1 MERRISRLRV
11 RPTGRLRKGGAPS
24 RGPGQLLLDLRPN
37 SPSRA
42 LRDGSIPRAG
52 QSEAGRTGA
61 HCAPLRG
68 GTHSPS
74 CCKGKRV
81 ASVLRENVFTREAR
95 PEGKGVDSQEGE
107 NRRLSPSCPQCGR
120 VGRVPARWERVH
132 PPPCRANTQGW
143 RAEVVEP
150 EETARRVVAQASF
163 SWPFGPIH
171 LLAPYETAASLP
183 PVRAR
188 RAGRAR
194 YARPYGVAPIPFMLQ
209 TASGWQP
216 QSGTTLLRAKRVLKE
231 RG

>member
-1 MERRISRLRV
+1 MASVVTRTRGILRRCAPQDDRGESVHRGMTLICHSERNNVERRISRLRV

-107 NRRLSPSCPQCGR
+107 NRRCSPSCAQCGR
-120 VGRVPARWERVH
+120 AGRVPARDARAQTLRLSRRI
-132 PPPCRANTQGW
+132 PPYFSSKPNT
-143 RAEVVEP
+143 
-150 EETARRVVAQASF
+150 
-163 SWPFGPIH
+163 
-171 LLAPYETAASLP
+171 
-183 PVRAR
+183 
-188 RAGRAR
+188 
-194 YARPYGVAPIPFMLQ
+194 
-209 TASGWQP
+209 
-216 QSGTTLLRAKRVLKE
+216 
-231 RG
+231 